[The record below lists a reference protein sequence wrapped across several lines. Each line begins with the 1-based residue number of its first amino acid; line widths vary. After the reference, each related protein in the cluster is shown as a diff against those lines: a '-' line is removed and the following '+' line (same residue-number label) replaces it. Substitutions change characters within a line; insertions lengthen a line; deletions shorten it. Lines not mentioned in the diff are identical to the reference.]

1 MLRTASKGDYACCGP
16 SDDPKDPT
24 NDPAQADHWGAE
36 RQIRA
41 ILLRYLCTVHE
52 AANDVHH
59 SGIFLLGAKIIG
71 WLNLA
76 FVNVPYPLTL
86 RHCRFTDSVCLIG
99 SRIPVLDLVGSS
111 VKYMMAE
118 GATFLHTLFLCG
130 FAADE
135 GVRLARSQIGGD
147 LACTGGKFGRAPTS
161 RGEALNA
168 ESAQVAGHAFL
179 NDGFA
184 AEGEVWLLGIKVGG
198 DLNCAGGTFKSLSA
212 DYANIKRSVF
222 LNKQFTIAGT
232 VRLPCAQIGGSVML
246 DGGKFGELYLQN
258 ATIGENLFLDEIQ
271 ITEGMTIDLRNASA
285 DTLCDDPESW
295 PTRGKLHLNG
305 FLYRHISSGT
315 KATSAKMRLEWLGRQ
330 GEFRGQPYRQLAKV
344 LREMGDDRG
353 ARLVGFQMESRR
365 RRHEDHTWRSRI
377 AGWVLKATIGYGVY
391 PLRVVWWLLGLTI
404 FGAALFHYAY
414 QAGAMTPAGQT
425 AYVYFQQHHEP
436 PPYEKQFNCVVYSL
450 ENSVPVL
457 RLGQDS
463 NWTPDPAA
471 RNSAR
476 VPWWL
481 TVPSLLRCFRW
492 TQIIIGWILGTL
504 FVAGV
509 TGVVRKE

>member
-1 MLRTASKGDYACCGP
+1 VP
-16 SDDPKDPT
+16 
-24 NDPAQADHWGAE
+24 
-36 RQIRA
+36 
-41 ILLRYLCTVHE
+41 E
-52 AANDVHH
+52 AVRCIHH
-59 SGIFLLGAKIIG
+59 TRIFLLGAKIIG
-71 WLNLA
+71 LLDLA
-76 FVNVPYPLTL
+76 FVTVPYPLAL
-86 RHCRFTDSVCLIG
+86 RHCRFTDSVYLIG

-118 GATFLHTLFLCG
+118 GVTIVQTPFLCG
-130 FAADE
+130 FTADE

-161 RGEALNA
+161 RGDALNA
-168 ESAQVAGHAFL
+168 ESAQIAGHAFL

-198 DLNCAGGTFKSLSA
+198 DLNCAGGAFKSLSV
-212 DYANIKRSVF
+212 DYANIKRSVL
-222 LNKQFTIAGT
+222 LNKQFTIASR

-285 DTLCDDPESW
+285 DTICDDRESW
-295 PTRGKLHLNG
+295 PARGNLHLNG
-305 FLYRHISSGT
+305 FVYRHISSGT
-315 KATSAKMRLEWLGRQ
+315 KATSAMMRLEWLGRQ

-353 ARLVGFQMESRR
+353 ARLVLFQMEARR
-365 RRHEDHTWRSRI
+365 RRHEDHTWRARFT
-377 AGWVLKATIGYGVY
+377 GWVLKATIGYGVY
-391 PLRVVWWLLGLTI
+391 PLRIIWWLLGMTI
-404 FGAALFHYAY
+404 FGAVLFHYAY
-414 QAGAMTPAGQT
+414 LARAMTPKDET
-425 AYVYFQQHHEP
+425 AYAYFQKYHEP
-436 PPYEKQFNCVVYSL
+436 PSYEQQFNCVIYSL

-457 RLGQDS
+457 KLGQES
-463 NWTPDPAA
+463 SWTPDPAP

-476 VPWWL
+476 APWWL

-492 TQIIIGWILGTL
+492 IQIVYGWILGTL